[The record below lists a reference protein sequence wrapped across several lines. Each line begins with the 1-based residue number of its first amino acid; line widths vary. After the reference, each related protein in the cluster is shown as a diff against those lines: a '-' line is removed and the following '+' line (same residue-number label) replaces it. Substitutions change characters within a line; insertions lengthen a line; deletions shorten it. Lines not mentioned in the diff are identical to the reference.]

1 MHFIYSFKSD
11 RDWLLNKAGLPADKS
26 FRKVW
31 VCMGGV
37 SHLHQAI
44 FHAFCSSGK
53 IYFTADFEDMALPQ
67 IKSCLN
73 ISGVTV
79 LYVV

>member
-1 MHFIYSFKSD
+1 M
-11 RDWLLNKAGLPADKS
+11 
-26 FRKVW
+26 
-31 VCMGGV
+31 CMGGV